1 MKECYKDI
9 GKRVLAIILIL
20 SILIPTLPIGQI
32 KSFAATIPATNNP
45 NLTLTFDE
53 EIDAAKYELVDS
65 KRQYLSVGV
74 WHYSGGY
81 WGSYDHEKGTF
92 RFQIKDSEIP
102 GGDIGVLDT
111 LVQQKQGGIP
121 FYVDYPA
128 EVKQALKEGK
138 KVIVQLKSYHNT
150 NRLGEYIYDIDDT
163 SKHKIEHTANQAK
176 ITVPLKFNYETD
188 EVVN

>member
-45 NLTLTFDE
+45 NLALTFDE

-65 KRQYLSVGV
+65 KRQYLTVGV

-81 WGSYDHEKGTF
+81 WGSYDAEKGVY
-92 RFQIKDSEIP
+92 RFKIMDYEIP
-102 GGDIGVLDT
+102 GGDIGKLDE
-111 LVQQKQGGIP
+111 LVQKKQGGIP
-121 FYVDYPA
+121 LYVDYPA

-138 KVIVQLKSYHNT
+138 KS
-150 NRLGEYIYDIDDT
+150 
-163 SKHKIEHTANQAK
+163 
-176 ITVPLKFNYETD
+176 
-188 EVVN
+188 